1 MWNITNNNYD
11 STRNKQR
18 TMHSTKH
25 QSVREGLYGPSR
37 PCAHYA
43 AVRQMDN
50 RFVPL
55 FGQYNYNN
63 RAEWRVTPRYSLTL
77 CIRLKRIVYTTAPPV
92 RGCLVNVGR
101 VCECARAGPRA
112 ATKIRLKATLNK
124 LRQWAKLRGSAGQMF
139 SDYCARTSA
148 CRTTVQ
154 EAVELAGQLSGANT
168 LTLFNGFNC
177 LV

>member
-1 MWNITNNNYD
+1 MKY
-11 STRNKQR
+11 NKQLWLYSKQ
-18 TMHSTKH
+18 TAHHVQH
-25 QSVREGLYGPSR
+25 QTSVWKGGTVRAEPSR

-77 CIRLKRIVYTTAPPV
+77 CIRLKRIVYTTAPPCGDVWSMSGACASV
-92 RGCLVNVGR
+92 RVLAPAPR
-101 VCECARAGPRA
+101 RAT
-112 ATKIRLKATLNK
+112 TKIRLKSTLNK
-124 LRQWAKLRGSAGQMF
+124 LRQWAKLRGSAAQMF

-148 CRTTVQ
+148 RRTTVRR
-154 EAVELAGQLSGANT
+154 LWS
-168 LTLFNGFNC
+168 
-177 LV
+177 